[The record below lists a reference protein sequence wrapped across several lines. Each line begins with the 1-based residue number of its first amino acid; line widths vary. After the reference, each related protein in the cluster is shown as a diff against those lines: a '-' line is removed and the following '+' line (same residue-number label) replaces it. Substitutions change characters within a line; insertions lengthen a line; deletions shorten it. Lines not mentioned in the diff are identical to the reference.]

1 MEVNR
6 DAEPPDRDRDRGGG
20 GGEAGGGGGGEAGE
34 HRRLDDRQG
43 ETGTRSKTT
52 NGMRGATPATSSP
65 SEASP
70 SGVSN
75 NSPTDISAEE
85 ARNNLSKKVND
96 LRNPRNLPDF
106 LLLEVPFTFL
116 QMEAARHKDFRILNV
131 GVGSLS

>member
-1 MEVNR
+1 MMLNHLIVI
-6 DAEPPDRDRDRGGG
+6 GTV
-20 GGEAGGGGGGEAGE
+20 GEAVEKLGVEAVE
-34 HRRLDDRQG
+34 RLENTADLTIDRQRELG
-43 ETGTRSKTT
+43 ARRKTT

-75 NSPTDISAEE
+75 NSPTDISAAEE
-85 ARNNLSKKVND
+85 ARNNLRKKVND
-96 LRNPRNLPDF
+96 LRNPRNVPDF
-106 LLLEVPFTFL
+106 QLLEVPLTFL